1 MPSYLDFD
9 STKNFRDHILGRT
22 LKKPGGPQEFNSNN
36 YVEKSTSDFNNK
48 NLGGIIINQ
57 DTPGGT
63 VNLYSP
69 DEFILIEDTNTVRL
83 SEVLDL
89 YPYFEQGNHTLISI
103 MSNSTYETESKL
115 FRFAANNIKN
125 NPDGPVLSRIS
136 RNIDKAT
143 NGRVRLLD
151 ALNGNTSTAINLIT
165 GREPLVDPNFQITVS
180 KTLIGKAVDFL
191 EVAAGV
197 TTPFSQ
203 IPGDYLSNPQNPVNY
218 RPEKKT
224 EVGKL
229 FQDVTGAIG
238 SLFGIQRRPTRERKP
253 SDLMIEYMGQG
264 QKNKLYEMISYNAF
278 GPNYTTTA
286 RSQNT
291 SKVFN
296 FIDKLAQGVKNIVGA
311 EAPSSEAYIGDDRGN
326 DVKFAM
332 SDFNDRQY
340 RSPYYLSLLFDQK
353 SAELW
358 NSPKYNRNLSEGGNL
373 AGNLTWIQNKGGGT
387 LGKNNPQ
394 YNSEKIED
402 TLSRNFEFEQKTLL
416 AKTQEILSTGAGD
429 RTHVSNVI
437 DQTTRVFQDGDIK
450 ISRGSAIKYVNKF
463 NSDESGVEYCRVW
476 TKDRSYNNYEDTMKR
491 TSNIRKFDGSIL
503 GGNSR
508 PWNINIAPMSNGR
521 KSFDDSTNIVERTR
535 GSKDFYAK
543 KYMFSIE
550 NLAWKTSNRAG
561 FMVNDLPAC
570 EKGPNGGRVMWF
582 PPYDLKVTEQ
592 NNANWD
598 KNSFLGRPEPIYTYL
613 DTERNGTVSFKVIVD
628 HPSVLNLLVREHFKG
643 MNDAEADNYINS
655 FFAGCEEVDFYSL
668 INTYTTLDRDDVNL
682 IKQYLN
688 SGSSKETIEK
698 FKYTSVPQT
707 VENPKPDPNKDN
719 TNDSGD
725 VNFKTTF
732 YFENDFP
739 KKNASDLSVAAE
751 TFGSLYS
758 GYTSKKQT
766 YLDKQTTDLITLTG
780 ATGPKNYE
788 DQINIFSKSG
798 VTLTNAITG
807 GTISI
812 ASYTG
817 QTYSGFTNFEAGFT
831 KYTETLDKLRKD
843 ISGKTT
849 QDVEIYLFSS
859 TSEVASNEYNFY
871 LGVRRLNSMVKDV
884 LERIKNDLAKTPEF
898 KWFEKTYLESKKSS
912 GLVFNNETRK
922 DFTFKELGYENEGT
936 VKIFVSTQGED
947 VVLRD
952 AGGQSNLDC
961 TKVINDTSLK
971 VTSPSAFFCRQ
982 GSVKVTY
989 KNTVPGQ
996 QVPETST
1003 TTVPKIKVDLD
1014 SQTVSNVRPKPS
1026 IDVMK
1031 RIIMKTLSECFYFK
1045 KLEDTDPFT
1054 FTSLKEKL
1062 KYFHPAFHSMT
1073 PEGLNARLTF
1083 LNQCL
1088 RPGDTIPVKGVSDIA
1103 DLNARNTAF
1112 GPPPICVMR
1121 IGDFYHSK
1129 IIIRDIQITY
1139 EDSTWDL
1146 NPEGI
1151 GIQPML
1157 ANVTMQVVFLGGHGL
1172 EKPVEKLQNAL
1183 SSNFYA
1189 NTEIYDERSI
1199 STATTIGGKKAE
1211 DFTKEFLETLSKKPE
1226 YQLINDLQN
1235 PNQNVIQGQYIGTK
1249 SGNKLS
1255 YTSLVNSFYTSVSS
1269 YLNAYSTAYNTIL
1282 KKYGNKLSNLLLNQS
1297 YRSVTGIS
1305 INQSSSTSTIPPASG
1320 NTTSFGIFGQYPKT
1334 KELATLVK
1342 SVSDV
1347 MKTTLDQTSF
1357 TDIIFD
1363 IFQTSDSR
1371 YQISEDTIHEW
1382 VKSETI
1388 SLIDGIVED
1397 TSYKELETARN
1408 TMIKIIDKLN
1418 FLVHYQYDA
1427 QISGETYTN
1436 VTLSGFT
1443 GATLYNE
1450 YKNVVSY
1457 LNTNYSQFTT
1467 DMNYDIVSVTQ
1478 FNTDEIKEIM
1488 KSVLLGKKDD
1498 FVSLYARE
1506 PLFSADDI
1514 AYVSIMYDAAVGTPI
1529 SGKTFDLGRTP
1540 IRTNTKEIEF
1550 ELGTEQELTDDVAGG
1565 EVNKLFI
1572 EKSNL
1577 GSTLNY
1583 YIP

>member
-1 MPSYLDFD
+1 MPSYLDFE

-36 YVEKSTSDFNNK
+36 YVEQSTSDFNNK
-48 NLGGIIINQ
+48 NLGGVIINQ
-57 DTPGGT
+57 VIPGGT

-69 DEFILIEDTNTVRL
+69 DEFTLIEDTNTVRL

-89 YPYFEQGNHTLISI
+89 YPYFEKGNHTLISI
-103 MSNSTYETESKL
+103 MSNSNYENESKL

-165 GREPLVDPNFQITVS
+165 GREPLVDPNFQITVA
-180 KTLIGKAVDFL
+180 KTLAGKAIDFL

-203 IPGDYLSNPQNPVNY
+203 IPGDYLSNPQNPVNF
-218 RPEKKT
+218 RPERKT

-229 FQDVTGAIG
+229 IQDVTGAIG
-238 SLFGIQRRPTRERKP
+238 SLFGVQRRPTRERKP

-291 SKVFN
+291 SKVFS
-296 FIDKLAQGVKNIVGA
+296 FVDKIAQGVKNIVGA
-311 EAPSSEAYIGDDRGN
+311 EAPKSDAYIGDDRGN
-326 DVKFAM
+326 DVKYAM

-340 RSPYYLSLLFDQK
+340 RSPYYLSLLFDEK

-358 NSPKYNRNLSEGGNL
+358 NSPKYNKNLSEGGNL

-387 LGKNNPQ
+387 LGKNNAQ
-394 YNSEKIED
+394 YSSEKIED

-491 TSNIRKFDGSIL
+491 TSNIRKFDGSVL

-508 PWNINIAPMSNGR
+508 PWNLNIAPMSNGR
-521 KSFDDSTNIVERTR
+521 KSFDNSTNIVERAR

-550 NLAWKTSNRAG
+550 NLAWKTSNKAG
-561 FMVNDLPAC
+561 FMVSDLPAC
-570 EKGPNGGRVMWF
+570 ERGPNGGRVMWF

-592 NNANWD
+592 NTANWD

-628 HPSVLNLLVREHFKG
+628 HPSVLNLLIREHFKG
-643 MNDAEADNYINS
+643 MSDAEADNYINS
-655 FFAGCEEVDFYSL
+655 FFAGCEEIDFYSL

-707 VENPKPDPNKDN
+707 NENPKPNPKIDEN
-719 TNDSGD
+719 NDSGD
-725 VNFKTTF
+725 VDFKTTF

-739 KKNASDLSVAAE
+739 KKNASDLGVSSE

-758 GYTSKKQT
+758 GYTGNKQI
-766 YLDKQTTDLITLTG
+766 YIDKQLSDLVTLSG
-780 ATGPKNYE
+780 STGPKNYE
-788 DQINIFSKSG
+788 DQITIFGKSG
-798 VTLTNAITG
+798 TTLTNAITNG
-807 GTISI
+807 SITLSSYNNSTI
-812 ASYTG
+812 
-817 QTYSGFTNFEAGFT
+817 SGFTSFQDGFT
-831 KYTETLDKLRKD
+831 KYVNTLENLRKD

-849 QDVEIYLFSS
+849 QEVSVFVVTS

-871 LGVRRLNSMVKDV
+871 LGVRRLHSIVKDV
-884 LERIKNDLAKTPEF
+884 FDRVKFLDKNVEF
-898 KWFEKTYLESKKSS
+898 KWFDKSFLESKRQTGINFQEGQVKIS
-912 GLVFNNETRK
+912 FK
-922 DFTFKELGYENEGT
+922 DLGYENDGT
-936 VKIFVSTQGED
+936 LTINVATNGENVVVSNSTGD
-947 VVLRD
+947 V
-952 AGGQSNLDC
+952 DC
-961 TKVINDTSLK
+961 TKVINNTSLK
-971 VTSPSAFFCRQ
+971 VTSPAAFFCRQ
-982 GSVKVTY
+982 GQVKVVY
-989 KNTVPGQ
+989 KKTVQGEQ
-996 QVPETST
+996 IEETST
-1003 TTVPKIKVDLD
+1003 VTVPKIKVELD
-1014 SQTVSNVRPKPS
+1014 SQTVNNVRPKPS

-1045 KLEDTDPFT
+1045 KLEDTDPIT

-1073 PEGLNARLTF
+1073 PEGLNTRLTF

-1088 RPGDTIPVKGVSDIA
+1088 RPGDTIPVKGISDIS

-1129 IIIRDIQITY
+1129 IIIRDVQITY

-1172 EKPVEKLQNAL
+1172 ERPVEKLQNAL

-1189 NTEIYDERSI
+1189 NTEMYDERSI
-1199 STATTIGGKKAE
+1199 STASTIGGKKAE

-1235 PNQNVIQGQYIGTK
+1235 PNQSVIQGQYIGTL
-1249 SGNKLS
+1249 SGDKLS
-1255 YTSLVNSFYTSVSS
+1255 YTSLIDSF
-1269 YLNAYSTAYNTIL
+1269 YSTAISYNNAYVTAYNNIL

-1297 YRSVTGIS
+1297 YRSITGIS
-1305 INQSSSTSTIPPASG
+1305 INTSVGLSPSDPPSSG
-1320 NTTSFGIFGQYPKT
+1320 TTVSFGIFGQYPSNKD
-1334 KELATLVK
+1334 LPTLVK
-1342 SVSDV
+1342 GVRDV
-1347 MKTTLDQTSF
+1347 MEYSLNQTSI
-1357 TDIIFD
+1357 TDFILDLYQI
-1363 IFQTSDSR
+1363 SDSR
-1371 YQISEDTIHEW
+1371 YQLSEDTIKEW
-1382 VKSETI
+1382 VKAET
-1388 SLIDGIVED
+1388 LTFIDEIVENK
-1397 TSYKELETARN
+1397 SYKDLESARN
-1408 TMIKIIDKLN
+1408 SMITIIDKLN

-1427 QISGETYTN
+1427 QISGDTYSKIS
-1436 VTLSGFT
+1436 LSGFT
-1443 GATLYNE
+1443 GSTFYNE
-1450 YKNVVSY
+1450 YNKVVTY
-1457 LNTNYSQFTT
+1457 LNSNYSQFTS
-1467 DMNYDIVSVTQ
+1467 DMNYNITSVTQ
-1478 FNTDEIKEIM
+1478 FTTDEISDILSS
-1488 KSVLLGKKDD
+1488 SVFVGKKDD

-1506 PLFSADDI
+1506 PLFTADDI
-1514 AYVSIMYDAAVGTPI
+1514 AYVSNMMDNFIKPVT
-1529 SGKTFDLGRTP
+1529 GKTFNLGTNP
-1540 IRTNTKEIEF
+1540 TRTNTKEIEF
-1550 ELGTEQELTDDVAGG
+1550 ITHSQQELTDDVPGTI
-1565 EVNKLFI
+1565 VNKLFI

-1583 YIP
+1583 YKP